1 MNVFSKYEL
10 DLYGATF
17 EVLKN
22 KFNKNFFD
30 LFDLLNKQNS
40 LEWYLYI
47 SLLNFIKFQSRLE
60 KMVSNQTALFDDFI
74 KWSELN
80 FDININSKQIES
92 YILIKQLERN
102 YLLTNEEFEEF
113 QEIFTNIKQIFTL
126 ELKQS
131 FANEYFN
138 YLELKGEKEL
148 IFIDFIPEHG
158 LKDTYWSLR
167 IFKYLNLL
175 ENYNGRLIITGLDK
189 ELEIARSLIERQINK
204 DIGFLNLK
212 NLKQFLNSLIIKN

>member
-60 KMVSNQTALFDDFI
+60 KMVSNPTALFADFI